1 MSAFMI
7 FHSTVKDPDN
17 FKAYAKS
24 VAATLQPFGGSV
36 LTKGKAEKVFVGK
49 HTHQT
54 VGVLSFP
61 SLEKA
66 HGWYESESYQSLISV
81 RDAAADMLVISYVQP
96 AA

>member
-7 FHSTVKDPDN
+7 FHSTVKDPDK
-17 FKAYAKS
+17 FMVYAKS
-24 VAATLQPFGGSV
+24 VPATLQPFGGSV
-36 LTKGKAEKVFVGK
+36 LTKGKAEKVFAGK

-66 HGWYESESYQSLISV
+66 HGWYESDAYQSLISV
-81 RDAAADMLVISYVQP
+81 RDATADMMVISFVEP
-96 AA
+96 PV

>member
-7 FHSTVKDPDN
+7 FHSTIKDPDN
-17 FKAYAKS
+17 FMTYAKS
-24 VAATLQPFGGSV
+24 VPATLEPFGGSV
-36 LTKGKAEKVFVGK
+36 LTKGKAEKVFTGE

-66 HGWYESESYQSLISV
+66 HGWYESEAYQSLISV
-81 RDAAADMLVISYVQP
+81 RDSAADMMVISYIEPP
-96 AA
+96 A